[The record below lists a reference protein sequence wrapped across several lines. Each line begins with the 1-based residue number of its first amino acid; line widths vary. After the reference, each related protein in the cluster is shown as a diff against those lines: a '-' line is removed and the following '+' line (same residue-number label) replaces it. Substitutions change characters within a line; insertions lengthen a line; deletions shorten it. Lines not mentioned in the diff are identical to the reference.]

1 MVLDQRLL
9 GNFLKVSREAS
20 KDVSRQMSG
29 EGNAEHEERNPE
41 VEYA

>member
-9 GNFLKVSREAS
+9 GNFLKVSREVS
-20 KDVSRQMSG
+20 KDVSRKMSR
-29 EGNAEHEERNPE
+29 EGNAEHEERSPE